1 MRSFLI
7 STTLVAM
14 LVGGLM
20 AVSSA
25 QKPAAADEGPTPA
38 FMLAADAGPVA
49 LVAPVAVEPVAPEA
63 TALEDAAEIK
73 RAALEL
79 RDADWQGLGLWFALL
94 AALTHLLLTGIKKV
108 MKLTTRGK
116 RWLPWV
122 ALGLGVLTGFF
133 GAYTGNIATAIAYG
147 AGPPLA
153 VIAQE
158 LGYGKLGALLLDGL
172 KAVLGR
178 GK

>member
-1 MRSFLI
+1 MRSFII
-7 STTLVAM
+7 STTLCAM
-14 LVGGLM
+14 LVGGFM
-20 AVSSA
+20 AVRANA
-25 QKPAAADEGPTPA
+25 QQPADEGPTPA

-49 LVAPVAVEPVAPEA
+49 AVAPVVAPVAPEA
-63 TALEDAAEIK
+63 TALEDAAEVK

-79 RDADWQGLGLWFALL
+79 REHDWKGLGLWCAML
-94 AALTHLLLTGIKKV
+94 AALAHLLLTATKRV
-108 MKLTTRGK
+108 MGLTTKGK

-122 ALGLGVLTGFF
+122 ALGLGVIAGGA

-158 LGYGKLGALLLDGL
+158 LGYGKFGQLLLDGL
-172 KAVLGR
+172 KAILGR